1 MDDCIKVEHG
11 DDVMNKIERIRALA
25 TSYNTLSTLEPEPAR
40 KAEATDEVRDAKD
53 VEPHPVDSNTIGDLS
68 DALRDRLL
76 HELTTLRPSN
86 SRMPSPSP
94 EVAATISTC
103 PPLPKH
109 ITGSGTTTPGA
120 TSNATTC
127 FRI

>member
-1 MDDCIKVEHG
+1 MDDCLKVEHG

-76 HELTTLRPSN
+76 HELTTL
-86 SRMPSPSP
+86 
-94 EVAATISTC
+94 ELEDA
-103 PPLPKH
+103 
-109 ITGSGTTTPGA
+109 ITVTRSCGHYLNLSSIAETHHRVRNDHTR
-120 TSNATTC
+120 SDK
-127 FRI
+127 